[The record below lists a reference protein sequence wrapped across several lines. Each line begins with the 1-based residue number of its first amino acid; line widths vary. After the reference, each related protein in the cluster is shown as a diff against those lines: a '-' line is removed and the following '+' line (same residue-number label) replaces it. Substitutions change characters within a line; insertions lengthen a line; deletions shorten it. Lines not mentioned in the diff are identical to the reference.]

1 MLEIFYHQLYTDGI
15 DKTSRFPRER
25 YKLIFNA
32 VKNLKNAEIKFTTP
46 NKINIQNIYSAHDSR
61 YVDSF
66 LNNTLSI
73 SERRK
78 IGLRPW
84 TDKIIDRTLY
94 IMGGSLGA
102 VHSAIKNNISANLA
116 GGTHHAHYAYGSG
129 YCIFNDLSISAI
141 YCKKNLKNYDNI
153 LIIDLDVHQGDGTA
167 AIHKSDNSVF
177 TFSMHCET
185 NFPLKKTKS
194 DLDVFIKK
202 NTEDNEYLNI
212 LKQNLKIINKV
223 KADIIFFQ
231 AGVDTLHTDSLG
243 HLNLTREG
251 LKKRNDI
258 VLQFCKEKKCPV
270 VVFMGGGYSLPIT
283 HTVDSFTDLF
293 EQCSQYSIIE

>member
-25 YKLIFNA
+25 YKLIFNS
-32 VKNLKNAEIKFTTP
+32 VKNLKNAEIKFTTS

-116 GGTHHAHYAYGSG
+116 GGTHHAHY
-129 YCIFNDLSISAI
+129 
-141 YCKKNLKNYDNI
+141 
-153 LIIDLDVHQGDGTA
+153 
-167 AIHKSDNSVF
+167 
-177 TFSMHCET
+177 
-185 NFPLKKTKS
+185 
-194 DLDVFIKK
+194 
-202 NTEDNEYLNI
+202 
-212 LKQNLKIINKV
+212 
-223 KADIIFFQ
+223 
-231 AGVDTLHTDSLG
+231 
-243 HLNLTREG
+243 
-251 LKKRNDI
+251 
-258 VLQFCKEKKCPV
+258 
-270 VVFMGGGYSLPIT
+270 
-283 HTVDSFTDLF
+283 
-293 EQCSQYSIIE
+293 

>member
-1 MLEIFYHQLYTDGI
+1 MLEIFYHRLYTDGI

-66 LNNTLSI
+66 LNNTLST
-73 SERRK
+73 SEKRK

-84 TDKIIDRTLY
+84 TNKIIDRTLY

-116 GGTHHAHYAYGSG
+116 GGTHHAHYSYGSG

-141 YCKKNLKNYDNI
+141 YCKKNLKNYENI

-167 AIHKSDNSVF
+167 SIHKADNSIF

-185 NFPLKKTKS
+185 NFPLKKAKS
-194 DLDVFIKK
+194 DLDVIVKK

-212 LKQNLKIINKV
+212 LNKNLKILNKV

-243 HLNLTREG
+243 HLKLTREG
-251 LKKRNDI
+251 LKKRNDM

-293 EQCSQYSIIE
+293 EQCSKYSIIE

>member
-1 MLEIFYHQLYTDGI
+1 
-15 DKTSRFPRER
+15 
-25 YKLIFNA
+25 
-32 VKNLKNAEIKFTTP
+32 
-46 NKINIQNIYSAHDSR
+46 
-61 YVDSF
+61 
-66 LNNTLSI
+66 
-73 SERRK
+73 
-78 IGLRPW
+78 
-84 TDKIIDRTLY
+84 
-94 IMGGSLGA
+94 
-102 VHSAIKNNISANLA
+102 
-116 GGTHHAHYAYGSG
+116 
-129 YCIFNDLSISAI
+129 
-141 YCKKNLKNYDNI
+141 
-153 LIIDLDVHQGDGTA
+153 
-167 AIHKSDNSVF
+167 
-177 TFSMHCET
+177 MHCET
-185 NFPLKKTKS
+185 NFPLKKAKS
-194 DLDVFIKK
+194 DLDVIVKK
-202 NTEDNEYLNI
+202 NTGDNEYLNI